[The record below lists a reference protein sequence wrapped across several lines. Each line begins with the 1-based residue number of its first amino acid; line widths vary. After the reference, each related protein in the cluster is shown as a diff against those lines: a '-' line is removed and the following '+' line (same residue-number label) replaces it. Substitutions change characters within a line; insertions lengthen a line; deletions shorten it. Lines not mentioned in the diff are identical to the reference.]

1 MSTREAGEA
10 RTPRGGPRRRGPAA
24 PDPAAD
30 AVLAKLGDEFR
41 QLCPAVPCHPTGL
54 NSAHRFRVEHGRAK
68 LQTIIKVAAAYGF
81 GVELRLS
88 RPAPR
93 ITATPPAGVTL
104 VDGSTVFEP

>member
-1 MSTREAGEA
+1 MSSEAREA

-41 QLCPAVPCHPTGL
+41 QLYRLYGHPAGL

-93 ITATPPAGVTL
+93 ITATPPEGVTL
-104 VDGSTVFEP
+104 DETIR